1 MHALLK
7 HGILKARAYAKNR
20 DVLLQHADARWMTN
34 GEPPFAALTLH
45 YHGVSRDSQE
55 LDCLHLIA
63 TDFFCTAFVYFSEN
77 FGMVTFSL

>member
-20 DVLLQHADARWMTN
+20 DCLLQHADARWMTN

-45 YHGVSRDSQE
+45 YHGVSRNRSGAW
-55 LDCLHLIA
+55 LPPPDCNWLFLYC
-63 TDFFCTAFVYFSEN
+63 FCIFSGK
-77 FGMVTFSL
+77 FWHGDV